1 MKLQTMTIVIL
12 ATILSSC
19 APVLQ
24 HSVIPTPSP
33 IDAIAPTLASTS
45 TATTTLGLSPTST
58 TKATAHPVLETGLPP
73 SSTITPNATQA
84 AQQEDI
90 KNVIQAYFEIR
101 YQLLS
106 VSPPADIQQDVFGK
120 LVSSRD
126 DAKDFLTTETAKLA
140 VERKWY
146 ELNKLRYAKYEYS
159 LKYTDI
165 SFDATAQMAT
175 VSLHE
180 YFEIICEKTMDNNSQ
195 NPSACAIGELTH
207 EIVLHNENNQWKI
220 ISDTYW
226 DSWWRQ
232 FRKPGL
238 STNEILQNINAKMQ
252 QLEAMPS
259 PTP

>member
-1 MKLQTMTIVIL
+1 MPIVIL

-19 APVLQ
+19 TPVLQ
-24 HSVIPTPSP
+24 HPFIPSPSP
-33 IDAIAPTLASTS
+33 IDIFTPTLASTS
-45 TATTTLGLSPTST
+45 TPTTTLGLSLTST
-58 TKATAHPVLETGLPP
+58 TMATAPPVLETGLPP
-73 SSTITPNATQA
+73 SPTIAPNATQA

-90 KNVIQAYFEIR
+90 KNVIQAYFALR
-101 YQLLS
+101 YQLFS
-106 VSPPADIQQDVFGK
+106 VSPPADIQQNVFGE
-120 LVSSRD
+120 LVSSGD
-126 DAKDFLTTETAKLA
+126 DARDFLATETAKLA

-180 YFEIICEKTMDNNSQ
+180 YFEIICEKAIDNNSQ

-207 EIVLHNENNQWKI
+207 EIVLHNENDQWKI

-238 STNEILQNINAKMQ
+238 TTDEILHNIELKMQ
-252 QLEAMPS
+252 KLEAMPS